1 MRKKMWLSL
10 VAAFMVV
17 ILVGCGEK
25 SQEDVLN
32 DVDKALEETTSY
44 TSKATMQ
51 LATGQEPQ
59 TYDVEVMQKDQ
70 SYYKVDL
77 KNKTNDQSQIILKN
91 DEGVF
96 VLTPALNKVFRFQSD
111 WPKTSS
117 QAYLYES
124 LLKDISLGADMEFSQ
139 DDDFYIFKTAT
150 MYQNKNLNSQE
161 IRLHKKDLKP
171 ASVKIMDADEK
182 VLVDLTFTEF
192 EKNPTVAAEEFETE
206 KVMTGAQMSE
216 PTMADPEE
224 ELNEEFRIY
233 YPEFVPDGVNDQP
246 EEDQVETGD
255 RTTFVQQYTGEKSFT
270 LIQEQAQVVPASTP
284 QNLVSAK
291 VVDLGFAVGIQV
303 NDTIMWSHNGSD
315 FSLLSQDMEMDEL
328 IEVARSV
335 VAVGEK

>member
-1 MRKKMWLSL
+1 
-10 VAAFMVV
+10 
-17 ILVGCGEK
+17 
-25 SQEDVLN
+25 
-32 DVDKALEETTSY
+32 
-44 TSKATMQ
+44 
-51 LATGQEPQ
+51 
-59 TYDVEVMQKDQ
+59 
-70 SYYKVDL
+70 
-77 KNKTNDQSQIILKN
+77 
-91 DEGVF
+91 
-96 VLTPALNKVFRFQSD
+96 
-111 WPKTSS
+111 
-117 QAYLYES
+117 
-124 LLKDISLGADMEFSQ
+124 
-139 DDDFYIFKTAT
+139 
-150 MYQNKNLNSQE
+150 
-161 IRLHKKDLKP
+161 
-171 ASVKIMDADEK
+171 
-182 VLVDLTFTEF
+182 
-192 EKNPTVAAEEFETE
+192 
-206 KVMTGAQMSE
+206 MTGAQMSE

>member
-1 MRKKMWLSL
+1 MKKKVWLSL
-10 VAAFMVV
+10 VAALLVV

-32 DVDKALEETTSY
+32 DVEKALEETTSY
-44 TSKATMQ
+44 KSKATMQ

-59 TYDVEVMQKDQ
+59 TYDVDVMQKDQ
-70 SYYKVDL
+70 TYYKVDL
-77 KNKTNDQSQIILKN
+77 KNTSNDQSQIILKN

-124 LLKDISLGADMEFSQ
+124 LLKDISLGADMEFTQ
-139 DDDFYIFKTAT
+139 DDDFYTFTTAT

-171 ASVKIMDADEK
+171 ASVKIMDADEN

-192 EKNPTVAAEEFETE
+192 EKNPEVAAEEFETE

-246 EEDQVETGD
+246 QEDQVESGD
-255 RTTFVQQYTGEKSFT
+255 RTTYVQQYSGDKSFT
-270 LIQEQAQVVPASTP
+270 LIQEQAQAVPASAP
-284 QNLVSAK
+284 QNLVSAEI
-291 VVDLGFAVGIQV
+291 VDLGFAVGIQM

-315 FSLLSQDMEMDEL
+315 FSLLSQDMETEEL